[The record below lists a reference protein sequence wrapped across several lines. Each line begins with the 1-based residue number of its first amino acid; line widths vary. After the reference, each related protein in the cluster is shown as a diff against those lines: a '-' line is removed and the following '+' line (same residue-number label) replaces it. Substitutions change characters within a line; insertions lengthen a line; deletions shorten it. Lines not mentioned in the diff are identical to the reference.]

1 MKTMDLSHSFTS
13 GIVNPATFTV
23 GPASAN
29 ESIALINVSG
39 ATLMHAA
46 NCTPAA
52 AEAALKTLRDSR
64 AVRRRVVW
72 CNPTELSRTPNADL
86 RAWGRKLVDLGHADM
101 VVACG
106 VGARDLAIAA
116 RDAGLSIGRVVVC
129 TDDATARNV
138 LTDSIV
144 AGDTI
149 LALGTSAESCYKLA
163 ERMESRFERELLVAG

>member
-1 MKTMDLSHSFTS
+1 MKTMDISHSLTGF
-13 GIVNPATFTV
+13 VNPATFTV
-23 GPASAN
+23 GPLPRV
-29 ESIALINVSG
+29 EPVALVNVSG
-39 ATLMHAA
+39 ATLMHVA
-46 NCTPAA
+46 NCTPAS
-52 AEAALKTLRDSR
+52 AEAALKTLRDFR

-72 CNPTELSRTPNADL
+72 CNSTELSRIPSADL
-86 RAWGRKLVDLGHADM
+86 RAWGRKLVELGHADL

-106 VGARDLAIAA
+106 TGARDLAIAA

-149 LALGTSAESCYKLA
+149 LALGTSSESCYKLA
-163 ERMESRFERELLVAG
+163 ERMESRFEREVLVAG

>member
-1 MKTMDLSHSFTS
+1 MKNMDLSHSFT
-13 GIVNPATFTV
+13 GIVNPATFAV
-23 GPASAN
+23 GPVAAAEAVS
-29 ESIALINVSG
+29 LINVSG

-46 NCTPAA
+46 SCTPATA
-52 AEAALKTLRDSR
+52 DAALKSLRDFR

-72 CNPTELSRTPNADL
+72 CNPSDLTRTPNADL
-86 RAWGRKLVDLGHADM
+86 RVWGRKLVDLGHADM
-101 VVACG
+101 VIACG
-106 VGARDLAIAA
+106 IGARELAIAA

-149 LALGTSAESCYKLA
+149 LALGTTLESCYKLA
-163 ERMESRFERELLVAG
+163 ERVETRFERELLVAG

>member
-1 MKTMDLSHSFTS
+1 MKTMDISHSFT

-23 GPASAN
+23 GPAPAAEPVS
-29 ESIALINVSG
+29 LINVSG

-46 NCTPAA
+46 NCTAA
-52 AEAALKTLRDSR
+52 TAEMALKTLRDFR

-72 CNPTELSRTPNADL
+72 CNPTELTRTPNADL
-86 RAWGRKLVDLGHADM
+86 RAWGRKLVDLGRADM
-101 VVACG
+101 VIACG
-106 VGARDLAIAA
+106 LGARELAIAA

-149 LALGTSAESCYKLA
+149 LALGTTSESCYKLA
-163 ERMESRFERELLVAG
+163 ERMETRFERELLVAG

>member
-1 MKTMDLSHSFTS
+1 MKTMDISHSFT
-13 GIVNPATFTV
+13 GIVNPATFAV
-23 GPASAN
+23 GPMPATPAVT
-29 ESIALINVSG
+29 LINVSG

-46 NCTPAA
+46 SCSPAA
-52 AEAALKTLRDSR
+52 AENALKNLRDFR

-72 CNPTELSRTPNADL
+72 CNPTELSRIPNADL

-101 VVACG
+101 VIACG
-106 VGARDLAIAA
+106 TGARDVAIAA

-149 LALGTSAESCYKLA
+149 LALGTTSESCYKLA
-163 ERMESRFERELLVAG
+163 ERMETRFERELLVAG

>member
-1 MKTMDLSHSFTS
+1 MKTMDISHSFT
-13 GIVNPATFTV
+13 GIVNPATFTI
-23 GPASAN
+23 GPVPAAEPVS
-29 ESIALINVSG
+29 LINVSG

-46 NCTPAA
+46 NCTPAT
-52 AEAALKTLRDSR
+52 AEMALKTLRDFR

-72 CNPTELSRTPNADL
+72 CNPTELTRTPNADL
-86 RAWGRKLVDLGHADM
+86 RAWGWKLVDLGHADM
-101 VVACG
+101 VIACG

-129 TDDATARNV
+129 TDDMTARNV

-149 LALGTSAESCYKLA
+149 LALGTTSESCYKLA
-163 ERMESRFERELLVAG
+163 ERMETRFERELLVAG

>member
-1 MKTMDLSHSFTS
+1 MKTMDISHSYT

-23 GPASAN
+23 GPAPAAEPVS
-29 ESIALINVSG
+29 LINVSG
-39 ATLMHAA
+39 ATLMHAP
-46 NCTPAA
+46 NCTPAT
-52 AEAALKTLRDSR
+52 AESALKTLRDFR

-72 CNPTELSRTPNADL
+72 CNPTELTRTPNADL
-86 RAWGRKLVDLGHADM
+86 QSWGRRLVDVGHADM
-101 VVACG
+101 VIACG

-129 TDDATARNV
+129 TDDMTARNV

-149 LALGTSAESCYKLA
+149 LALGTTAESCYKLA
-163 ERMESRFERELLVAG
+163 ERMETRFERELLVAG

>member
-1 MKTMDLSHSFTS
+1 MKTMDISHSFT

-23 GPASAN
+23 GPAPAAEPVS
-29 ESIALINVSG
+29 LINVSG

-46 NCTPAA
+46 NCTAA
-52 AEAALKTLRDSR
+52 TAEMALKTLRDFR

-72 CNPTELSRTPNADL
+72 CNPTELTRTPNADL
-86 RAWGRKLVDLGHADM
+86 RAWGRKLVDLGRADM
-101 VVACG
+101 VIACG
-106 VGARDLAIAA
+106 LGARELAIAA

-129 TDDATARNV
+129 TDDMTARNV

-149 LALGTSAESCYKLA
+149 LALGTTAESCYKLA
-163 ERMESRFERELLVAG
+163 ERMETRFERELLVAG

>member
-1 MKTMDLSHSFTS
+1 MDLSHSTPGFL
-13 GIVNPATFTV
+13 NPATFTV

-29 ESIALINVSG
+29 PVALVNVSG
-39 ATLMHAA
+39 ATLMHSA

-52 AEAALKTLRDSR
+52 ADAALKVLRESR

-72 CNPTELSRTPNADL
+72 INPTELSRTPNADL
-86 RAWGRKLVDLGHADM
+86 RAWGRKLVEFGHADL

-106 VGARDLAIAA
+106 TGARDLCLAV

-129 TDDATARNV
+129 TDDATSRNV

-149 LALGTSAESCYKLA
+149 LALGTTSESCYKLA
-163 ERMESRFERELLVAG
+163 ERLETRFERELLVA